1 MEEEQKFVMKQ
12 KRMALVMITW
22 TVANIILYLA
32 DVVTN
37 YIFFFIVDVYNED
50 DDLVNKR
57 PKEVIALFEG
67 IKAA

>member
-1 MEEEQKFVMKQ
+1 MKQ

-57 PKEVIALFEG
+57 PKVVIALFEV

>member
-1 MEEEQKFVMKQ
+1 
-12 KRMALVMITW
+12 MALVMITW

>member
-1 MEEEQKFVMKQ
+1 
-12 KRMALVMITW
+12 MALVMITW

-50 DDLVNKR
+50 DDLANRR
-57 PKEVIALFEG
+57 PKEIIALFEG